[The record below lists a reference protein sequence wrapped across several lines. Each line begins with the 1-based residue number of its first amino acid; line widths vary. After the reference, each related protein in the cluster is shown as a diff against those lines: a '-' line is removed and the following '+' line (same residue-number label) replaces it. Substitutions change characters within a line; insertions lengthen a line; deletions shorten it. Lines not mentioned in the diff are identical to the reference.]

1 MRLRRAGF
9 AVLPAHGKEPT
20 RSGFTKWKH
29 APGPRAVEEWAIKDP
44 TANIVYVP
52 GLSRTE
58 RGGDPIVVVD
68 SEDEETAQ
76 EVERRFGRT
85 PGMVKTRR
93 GHHALYRDG
102 GAALGNLSSLR
113 KFGLNADLKHG
124 RSVVVAPPSIHPDDR
139 SVVYAWEDCESLQVI
154 HPRRLG

>member
-20 RSGFTKWKH
+20 HSGFTKWKH

-139 SVVYAWEDCESLQVI
+139 SVVYAWEDCESLQVL